1 MFQSR
6 SYKSKLKRYELSTN
20 NIHEV
25 HFRPQPIIRISKMME
40 LLDCSRTTLYRWVKQ
55 GVFPQPIMREG
66 RTIGWKLADYEAW
79 QKSS

>member
-1 MFQSR
+1 
-6 SYKSKLKRYELSTN
+6 
-20 NIHEV
+20 
-25 HFRPQPIIRISKMME
+25 ME